1 MFPLYRNQSVDMV
14 NMFFFFFLSPFS
26 AETKLPVMDGN
37 KSSWFESKIK
47 RILLEYLFSQ
57 FRLIQNK
64 SLIPKYFIFLHN
76 QNILLQKA
84 DMAVYFCITWF
95 HRKVGNGTCDI

>member
-26 AETKLPVMDGN
+26 AETKPPVMDGN

-57 FRLIQNK
+57 FPLIQNK

-76 QNILLQKA
+76 QNILLH
-84 DMAVYFCITWF
+84 DCLLLYYMIS
-95 HRKVGNGTCDI
+95 